1 MKDVA
6 TPPEG
11 PARARV
17 ANVRNLSKGESEVAL
32 WVERNF
38 DTLPF
43 VTAADL
49 ASGAGVSEMTVGR
62 FARRLGYANFKAF
75 KAAVNEELR
84 RVGTDSVNPWLR
96 RIAIPEKSG
105 ISQDAQLEREL
116 EAIIEV
122 YQMAT
127 TDQWQAALDVV
138 VRADQVNV
146 TGFQAVKGMAED
158 FATRMK
164 YCRPGVRFANG
175 RSGNWSEIFLDNPGQ
190 SCLVMVEVVPYAHEA
205 VKIAD
210 LCLRRDIPLIMITDR
225 YSTWSRQYTPHVLS
239 VNTSTKAFL
248 DSTSGIAAL
257 LGLFLNDITAQVGA
271 PAQDRLDGMSKLTQH
286 FDPFSYDPGS
296 QMRPVPIPNVKGKQT

>member
-1 MKDVA
+1 MKDDV

-17 ANVRNLSKGESEVAL
+17 ANARNLSKGESEVAL

-62 FARRLGYANFKAF
+62 FARGLGYVNFKAF
-75 KAAVNEELR
+75 KAAVVDEFRKTGN
-84 RVGTDSVNPWLR
+84 DSENQWSQ
-96 RIAIPEKSG
+96 RIAIPENSG
-105 ISQDAQLEREL
+105 MSQDAQLQREL
-116 EAIIEV
+116 EAIIDV

-138 VRADQVNV
+138 VQADQVNV

-164 YCRPGVRFANG
+164 YCRPGVRFADG
-175 RSGNWSEIFLDNPGQ
+175 RSGNWSEIFLENPGR
-190 SCLVMVEVVPYAHEA
+190 SCLVMIEVVPYAHEA

-225 YSTWSRQYTPHVLS
+225 NSTWSRQYTPHVLS
-239 VNTSTKAFL
+239 VDTETKAFL
-248 DSTSGIAAL
+248 NSTSGIAAL
-257 LGLFLNDITAQVGA
+257 LGLFLNGITANVGA
-271 PAQDRLDGMSKLTQH
+271 PAQDRIDEMTDLMQH

-296 QMRPVPIPNVKGKQT
+296 QMRPVPKPTAKGKQT